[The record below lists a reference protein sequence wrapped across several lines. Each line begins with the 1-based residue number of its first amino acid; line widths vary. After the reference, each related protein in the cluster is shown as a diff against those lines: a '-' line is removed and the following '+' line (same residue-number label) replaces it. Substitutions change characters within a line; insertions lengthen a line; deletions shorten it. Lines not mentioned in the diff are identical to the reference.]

1 MSSTPATPATRSSGA
16 TGFTEVADRV
26 WVATQQWCAVN
37 VTVVAGSLG
46 AIVVDTGA
54 SGAVGARIADDVRR
68 LGVGEVLAVLDTHW
82 HFDHSFG
89 NDALLAAWPQARL
102 IAHETAAAE
111 LAEQGEPWRR
121 SAAADPA
128 EPHAAELG
136 ATVLRVPGETFSS
149 VTVLDL
155 GDRQVEVLH
164 PGAGHTGGDAVVRVG
179 DADTVVVGD
188 LVEAT
193 ADGDGATPAFGPD
206 SHPLAWPSALDVV
219 LDLLT
224 PTTVVVPGHGGVVD
238 RDLVEQQRNEIGLVA
253 QGIRDAAAAG
263 VPVEEALA
271 HGEWPYP
278 REHLAEAVRRGYA
291 ALPVGRRRLPMA

>member
-1 MSSTPATPATRSSGA
+1 MPSTPATSA
-16 TGFTEVADRV
+16 TGFAEVADRV
-26 WVATQQWCAVN
+26 WVATLEWCSVN
-37 VTVVAGSLG
+37 VTVIAGSLG
-46 AIVVDTGA
+46 AIIVDTGA
-54 SGAVGARIADDVRR
+54 SGDVGARVADDVRR
-68 LGVGEVLAVLDTHW
+68 LGVGDVLAVVDTHW

-111 LAEQGEPWRR
+111 LAEWGEPWRR
-121 SAAADPA
+121 RAADDPA
-128 EPHAAELG
+128 EPHAAELD
-136 ATVLRVPGETFSS
+136 ATILRVPGETFSA

-164 PGAGHTGGDAVVRVG
+164 PGAGHTGGDAVLRVG
-179 DADTVVVGD
+179 DVDTVVVGD

-193 ADGDGATPAFGPD
+193 PDGGSATPAFGPD

-224 PTTVVVPGHGGVVD
+224 PATVVVPGHGGIVD

-278 REHLAEAVRRGYA
+278 TQALAEAVRRGYA
-291 ALPVGRRRLPMA
+291 ALPVGGRRLPMA